1 MPPTLDSK
9 ATKTK
14 ETTPVDTVLVER
26 EGPIAIVSFN
36 RPDKRNAMN
45 SAMTHDI
52 TLTLEQLRDDDT
64 CRVVVLTGAGSAFC
78 AGMDLS
84 EFFSEDEGIGKVR
97 EAALRAAIEWRT
109 RLLRHFPKPTIAM
122 VNGSCF
128 GGGFSVVEC
137 CDLAF
142 ANAEAKFGLSE
153 INFKHIPAGP
163 VSKSMASILRPR
175 DALFYAMTGQAFDG
189 TVAERIG
196 LINGAVPLAELRETT
211 LAVARVLCEKDGA
224 ALRLTKESYRYA
236 LEMGWDA
243 SLSYVQAKTYEL
255 LARQDQSADRDSA
268 VRDFRAGKLKPGQS

>member
-1 MPPTLDSK
+1 ML
-9 ATKTK
+9 
-14 ETTPVDTVLVER
+14 VDTVLVER
-26 EGPIAIVSFN
+26 EGAIAIVSFN

-45 SAMTHDI
+45 SAMTRDI

-64 CRVVVLTGAGSAFC
+64 CHVVVLTGAGSAFC

-84 EFFSEDEGIGKVR
+84 EFFSEDEGISKAR

-153 INFKHIPAGP
+153 INFRHIPAGP

-175 DALFYAMTGQAFDG
+175 DALYYAMTGEPFNG
-189 TVAERIG
+189 HVAERIG
-196 LINGAVPLAELRETT
+196 LVNSAVPLADLRETT
-211 LAVARVLCEKDGA
+211 LAVARVLCSKDAA

-236 LEMGWDA
+236 LEMGWEA
-243 SLSYVQAKTYEL
+243 SVSYVQAKTYEL
-255 LARQDQSADRDSA
+255 LARQEQSADRDSA
-268 VRDFRAGKLKPGQS
+268 VRDFRAGNLKPGQPQ